1 MTHQELM
8 TLLGTA
14 QTVWFVAFFAGLV
27 AWVFWPT
34 RRKEMD
40 ENSRIPLRDDR

>member
-8 TLLGTA
+8 TVLGTA
-14 QTVWFVAFFAGLV
+14 QTVWFVVFFAGLV
-27 AWVFWPT
+27 AWVVWPA

-40 ENSRIPLRDDR
+40 DHARIPLRDDR